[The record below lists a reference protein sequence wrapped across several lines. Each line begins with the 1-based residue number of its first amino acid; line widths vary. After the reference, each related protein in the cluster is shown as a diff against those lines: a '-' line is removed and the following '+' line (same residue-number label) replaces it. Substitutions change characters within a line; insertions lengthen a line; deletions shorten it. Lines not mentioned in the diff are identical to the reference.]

1 MRNGFSSATE
11 SAHIHSKVHYE
22 ILDAGARRPD
32 GGTDRAGDELSPG
45 LLPSQKLEVFIDDVK
60 NSNPESWCGK
70 SIPLRIVSAQGKDP
84 AVLNDFLPR
93 VGNLL
98 EKQCPKAGHL
108 PWTLTDKRG
117 EKLATGEAA
126 KARGWKPVVKQET
139 AEQPQTPPPPTIP
152 AAVAV
157 TSAQADTAP
166 PQRFSLPQGCHFR
179 TFWGDEATG
188 GALFIPAGDALRC
201 GEDGWLQGSGAV
213 TLQHGGQT
221 LSPTLWFL
229 QGYPLAKING
239 GDRALTVVSANAQ
252 RLILGGN
259 PQAPGSFLLL
269 TFEPQLHAWAFNG
282 EAIVE
287 MPRVDAADE
296 TKITQRV
303 QQAQTAWQPLLS
315 ASAPLTFAGG
325 TAGRRPGRSRQR
337 QLPVG

>member
-1 MRNGFSSATE
+1 M
-11 SAHIHSKVHYE
+11 KYWM
-22 ILDAGARRPD
+22 
-32 GGTDRAGDELSPG
+32 PG
-45 LLPSQKLEVFIDDVK
+45 LVALMAVPTAQAMNYRLVYSPSQKLEVFIDDVK
-60 NSNPESWCGK
+60 NSNPESWCSK

-179 TFWGDEATG
+179 TFWGDDATG
-188 GALFIPAGDALRC
+188 GALFIPAGEALRC

-296 TKITQRV
+296 TKIKQRV

-315 ASAPLTFAGG
+315 ASAPLTFKLVE
-325 TAGRRPGRSRQR
+325 
-337 QLPVG
+337 QLAADRVDPASGSYLSVNGATH

>member
-1 MRNGFSSATE
+1 M
-11 SAHIHSKVHYE
+11 KYWM
-22 ILDAGARRPD
+22 
-32 GGTDRAGDELSPG
+32 PG
-45 LLPSQKLEVFIDDVK
+45 LVALMAVPTAQAMNYRLVYSPSQKLEVFIDDVK

-70 SIPLRIVSAQGKDP
+70 SIPLRIVSAQSQDP

-117 EKLATGEAA
+117 EKLASGEAA
-126 KARGWKPVVKQET
+126 KAHGWKPVVKQE
-139 AEQPQTPPPPTIP
+139 AVEQPETPPQPAIP

-157 TSAQADTAP
+157 TSPQADTAQA
-166 PQRFSLPQGCHFR
+166 QRFNLPQGCHFR
-179 TFWGDEATG
+179 TFWRDEANG
-188 GALFIPAGDALRC
+188 GALFIPAGEALRC

-213 TLQHGGQT
+213 TLQQGGQT

-229 QGYPLAKING
+229 QGYPLAQING

-252 RLILGGN
+252 RLVLGGN

-269 TFEPQLHAWAFNG
+269 SFEPQLHAWAFNG

-296 TKITQRV
+296 NKVEQRL

-315 ASAPLTFAGG
+315 APAPLTFKLVEKLAADRVDPASGSYLSVNG
-325 TAGRRPGRSRQR
+325 ATH
-337 QLPVG
+337 

>member
-1 MRNGFSSATE
+1 M
-11 SAHIHSKVHYE
+11 
-22 ILDAGARRPD
+22 
-32 GGTDRAGDELSPG
+32 
-45 LLPSQKLEVFIDDVK
+45 FIDDVK
-60 NSNPESWCGK
+60 NSNPASWCGK
-70 SIPLRIVSAQGKDP
+70 SIPLRIVSAQSQDP

-117 EKLATGEAA
+117 EKLASGEAA
-126 KARGWKPVVKQET
+126 KARGWKPVVKQE
-139 AEQPQTPPPPTIP
+139 AVEQPETPPQPAIP

-157 TSAQADTAP
+157 TSPQADTAP

-179 TFWGDEATG
+179 TFWGDEANG
-188 GALFIPAGDALRC
+188 GALFIPAGEALRC

-213 TLQHGGQT
+213 TLQQGGQT

-229 QGYPLAKING
+229 QGYPLAKVNG

-252 RLILGGN
+252 RLVLGGN

-269 TFEPQLHAWAFNG
+269 SFEPKLHAWAFNG

-296 TKITQRV
+296 NKVKQRV
-303 QQAQTAWQPLLS
+303 QQAQTVWQPLLS
-315 ASAPLTFAGG
+315 APAPLTFKLVEKLAADRVDPASGSYLSVNG
-325 TAGRRPGRSRQR
+325 ATH
-337 QLPVG
+337 

>member
-1 MRNGFSSATE
+1 M
-11 SAHIHSKVHYE
+11 
-22 ILDAGARRPD
+22 
-32 GGTDRAGDELSPG
+32 
-45 LLPSQKLEVFIDDVK
+45 
-60 NSNPESWCGK
+60 
-70 SIPLRIVSAQGKDP
+70 
-84 AVLNDFLPR
+84 
-93 VGNLL
+93 
-98 EKQCPKAGHL
+98 
-108 PWTLTDKRG
+108 
-117 EKLATGEAA
+117 
-126 KARGWKPVVKQET
+126 VKQET
-139 AEQPQTPPPPTIP
+139 AEQPQTPPPPPIP

-315 ASAPLTFAGG
+315 AAAPLTFKLVE
-325 TAGRRPGRSRQR
+325 
-337 QLPVG
+337 QLAADRVDPASGSYLSVNGATH

>member
-1 MRNGFSSATE
+1 M
-11 SAHIHSKVHYE
+11 
-22 ILDAGARRPD
+22 
-32 GGTDRAGDELSPG
+32 
-45 LLPSQKLEVFIDDVK
+45 FIDDVK
-60 NSNPESWCGK
+60 NSNPASWCGK
-70 SIPLRIVSAQGKDP
+70 SIPLRIVSAQSQDP

-117 EKLATGEAA
+117 EKLASGEAA
-126 KARGWKPVVKQET
+126 KARGWKPVVKQE
-139 AEQPQTPPPPTIP
+139 AVEQAQTPPPPTIP

-157 TSAQADTAP
+157 TSPQADTAP

-179 TFWGDEATG
+179 TFWGDEANG
-188 GALFIPAGDALRC
+188 GALFIPAGEALRC

-213 TLQHGGQT
+213 TLQQGGQT

-229 QGYPLAKING
+229 QGYPLAKVNG

-252 RLILGGN
+252 RLVLGGN

-269 TFEPQLHAWAFNG
+269 SFEPKLHAWAFNG

-296 TKITQRV
+296 NKVKQRV

-315 ASAPLTFAGG
+315 APAPLTFKLVEKLAADRVDPASGSYLSVNG
-325 TAGRRPGRSRQR
+325 ATH
-337 QLPVG
+337 

>member
-1 MRNGFSSATE
+1 M
-11 SAHIHSKVHYE
+11 KYWM
-22 ILDAGARRPD
+22 
-32 GGTDRAGDELSPG
+32 PG
-45 LLPSQKLEVFIDDVK
+45 LAALMAVPTAQAMNYRLVYSPSQKLEVFIDDVK

-315 ASAPLTFAGG
+315 ASAPLTFKLVE
-325 TAGRRPGRSRQR
+325 
-337 QLPVG
+337 QLAADRVDPASGSYLSVNGATH

>member
-1 MRNGFSSATE
+1 M
-11 SAHIHSKVHYE
+11 KYWM
-22 ILDAGARRPD
+22 
-32 GGTDRAGDELSPG
+32 PG
-45 LLPSQKLEVFIDDVK
+45 LVALMAVPTAQAMNYRLVYSPSQKLEVFIDDVK

-117 EKLATGEAA
+117 ETLASGEAA
-126 KARGWKPVVKQET
+126 KARGWKPVVKQE
-139 AEQPQTPPPPTIP
+139 AVEQPETPPQPAIP

-157 TSAQADTAP
+157 TSPLADPAP
-166 PQRFSLPQGCHFR
+166 AQRFSLPQGCHFR
-179 TFWGDEATG
+179 TFWHDDANG

-201 GEDGWLQGSGAV
+201 GEDGWLQGSSAV
-213 TLQHGGQT
+213 TLQQGGQT

-229 QGYPLAKING
+229 QGYPLAQING

-252 RLILGGN
+252 RLVLGGN

-269 TFEPQLHAWAFNG
+269 SFEPKLHAWAFNG

-287 MPRVDAADE
+287 MPRIDAADE
-296 TKITQRV
+296 NKVKQRL
-303 QQAQTAWQPLLS
+303 QQVQTAWQPLLS
-315 ASAPLTFAGG
+315 APAPLAFKLVEKLAADRVDPASGSYLSVNGATH
-325 TAGRRPGRSRQR
+325 
-337 QLPVG
+337 

>member
-1 MRNGFSSATE
+1 M
-11 SAHIHSKVHYE
+11 
-22 ILDAGARRPD
+22 
-32 GGTDRAGDELSPG
+32 PG
-45 LLPSQKLEVFIDDVK
+45 LVALMAVPTAQAMTYRLVYSPSQKLEVFIDDVK

-315 ASAPLTFAGG
+315 AAAPLTFKLVE
-325 TAGRRPGRSRQR
+325 
-337 QLPVG
+337 QLAADRVDPASGSYLSVNGATH